1 MSNKGDRVGRV
12 VSVNVSAEKGTV
24 KHPVQEILVTERGV
38 DGDAH
43 AGPWHRQVSILS
55 QESIERFS
63 ENTGRKVQP
72 GEFAENITVSG
83 IETSDVGLMDKF
95 RIGPVELEVAQI
107 GKKCHGTDCAIFR
120 EVGEC
125 LMPKEGL
132 FCRALV
138 GGTVKSRD
146 IVEHHPRD
154 LTFAII
160 TLSDRAYRG
169 EYEDRSGPRIR
180 ELLERSLA
188 GKRWH
193 PEFRSAVLPDDP
205 DMLRAELIAARD
217 QGVDVIFT
225 TGGTGVGPRDFT
237 PETVAAVCD
246 KLIPGIM
253 EHIRMKYGAANPNAL
268 LSRSVAGV
276 AGSTLICAL
285 PGSVRAVEEYMAE
298 ILKTLEHLVVTVHGL
313 DTHS

>member
-1 MSNKGDRVGRV
+1 MSNKLGRV
-12 VSVNVSAEKGTV
+12 ISVNVSAEKGTI
-24 KHPVQEILVTERGV
+24 KHPVPEILVTERGV

-55 QESIERFS
+55 QESVERFS
-63 ENTGRKVQP
+63 EIAGRKVQP

-83 IETSDVGLMDKF
+83 IEMSHVGLLDRF
-95 RIGPVELEVAQI
+95 TIGPVELEVAQI
-107 GKKCHGTDCAIFR
+107 GKKCHGADCAIFR

-132 FCRALV
+132 FCRVLA
-138 GGTVKSRD
+138 GGPVKSGD
-146 IVEHHPRD
+146 VVEYLPKA
-154 LTFAII
+154 LTFSII

-180 ELLERSLA
+180 ELLETFMA

-193 PEFRSAVLPDDP
+193 PEIENVLLPDDA
-205 DMLRAELIAARD
+205 DKLRTELIAARD
-217 QGVDVIFT
+217 QGVDVVLT

-253 EHIRMKYGAANPNAL
+253 EHIRLKYGAANPNAL

-276 AGSTLICAL
+276 AGSTLIYAL

-298 ILKTLEHLVVTVHGL
+298 IVKTIEHLVTTAHGL

>member
-120 EVGEC
+120 EVGE
-125 LMPKEGL
+125 
-132 FCRALV
+132 
-138 GGTVKSRD
+138 
-146 IVEHHPRD
+146 
-154 LTFAII
+154 
-160 TLSDRAYRG
+160 
-169 EYEDRSGPRIR
+169 
-180 ELLERSLA
+180 
-188 GKRWH
+188 
-193 PEFRSAVLPDDP
+193 
-205 DMLRAELIAARD
+205 
-217 QGVDVIFT
+217 
-225 TGGTGVGPRDFT
+225 
-237 PETVAAVCD
+237 
-246 KLIPGIM
+246 
-253 EHIRMKYGAANPNAL
+253 
-268 LSRSVAGV
+268 
-276 AGSTLICAL
+276 
-285 PGSVRAVEEYMAE
+285 
-298 ILKTLEHLVVTVHGL
+298 
-313 DTHS
+313 